1 MASVL
6 MSAFVLASCSDDNNN
21 VAPKDGN
28 PQMEVAAITAAQFG
42 DSLTVNVTCTDTKV
56 PLSTLKAV
64 LKYGEESVQHIRCV
78 FICPSVRMCPMATHN
93 YI

>member
-1 MASVL
+1 MKINKILGKFASEASIMASVL

-28 PQMEVAAITAAQFG
+28 PQMEVAAIGAAQFG
-42 DSLTVNVTCTDTKV
+42 DSLTINVTCTDTKV

-64 LKYGEESVQHIRCV
+64 LKYGE
-78 FICPSVRMCPMATHN
+78 
-93 YI
+93 